1 VVDYSFLDSVMKS
14 ISAVKLPLVIFVWLA
29 IFLLAASLL
38 PVNLRAQTVPSGQAA
53 TPVLVELFTSE
64 GCSSCPPADALL
76 QKLDA
81 QPFPNMQIIALSE
94 HVDYWN
100 HDGWTDPYSSHAN
113 TARQDAYGRLFNLES
128 VYTPQLIVDGSK
140 EFVANDPKQTQKV
153 FAEVATEAKVPVR
166 ITNARLENGVIHAH
180 IEIDGPSNRSKGD
193 VDFVV
198 ALNQAESQ
206 VLKGENAGHRL
217 THVAVVR
224 SLSKVGK
231 LDPGHAFSQ
240 DVSVKLDNPKDS
252 DLRLIVFVQKSG
264 MGRVLGA
271 TMEKLTPKS
280 VTTPRES
287 EPPSFLARASL
298 R

>member
-1 VVDYSFLDSVMKS
+1 MKS
-14 ISAVKLPLVIFVWLA
+14 MNGVRFPLVLLVELA
-29 IFLLAASLL
+29 IFFFVPMLQ
-38 PVNLRAQTVPSGQAA
+38 AQSTQSGQAP

-76 QKLDA
+76 EKLDA

-113 TARQDAYGRLFNLES
+113 TARQESYGRLFNLES
-128 VYTPQLIVDGSK
+128 VYTPQMIVDGAK
-140 EFVANDPKQTQKV
+140 EFVGNDPKETQKV
-153 FAEVATEAKVPVR
+153 FTEAATEAMIPVR
-166 ITNARLENGVIHAH
+166 ITNARLEDGVIHAH
-180 IEIDGPSNRSKGD
+180 IDVDAPPNRAKGE

-206 VLKGENAGHRL
+206 VLKGENSGRRL

-231 LDPGHAFSQ
+231 LDPGHPFSQ
-240 DVSVKLDNPKDS
+240 DVSVKLDNASDS
-252 DLRLIVFVQKSG
+252 DLRVIAFVQKSG

-271 TMEKLTPKS
+271 TMEKLTPKG
-280 VTTPRES
+280 VTTLRES
-287 EPPSFLARASL
+287 ESRSSLARATL
-298 R
+298 Q

>member
-1 VVDYSFLDSVMKS
+1 MKS
-14 ISAVKLPLVIFVWLA
+14 MNGVRLPLVLLVELA
-29 IFLLAASLL
+29 IVFFVTKLQ
-38 PVNLRAQTVPSGQAA
+38 AQSAQSGQAP

-76 QKLDA
+76 EKLDA

-113 TARQDAYGRLFNLES
+113 TARQESYGRLFNLES
-128 VYTPQLIVDGSK
+128 VYTPQMIVDGAK
-140 EFVANDPKQTQKV
+140 EFVGNDPKETQRV
-153 FAEVATEAKVPVR
+153 FAEAATEAMIPVR
-166 ITNARLENGVIHAH
+166 ITNARLEDGVIHAH
-180 IEIDGPSNRSKGD
+180 IDVDAPSNRTKGE

-206 VLKGENAGHRL
+206 VLKGENSGRRL

-231 LDPGHAFSQ
+231 LDPGHPFSQ
-240 DVSVKLDNPKDS
+240 DVSVKLDNASDS
-252 DLRLIVFVQKSG
+252 DLRVIAFVQKSG

-271 TMEKLTPKS
+271 TMEKLTPKG
-280 VTTPRES
+280 VTTLRES
-287 EPPSFLARASL
+287 ESRSSLARASL
-298 R
+298 Q

>member
-1 VVDYSFLDSVMKS
+1 MKLIDAGRLVVV
-14 ISAVKLPLVIFVWLA
+14 VLVAFA
-29 IFLLAASLL
+29 IVVLAAKLH
-38 PVNLRAQTVPSGQAA
+38 GQGVQSEQARN
-53 TPVLVELFTSE
+53 PVLVELFTSE
-64 GCSSCPPADALL
+64 GCSSCPPADAVL
-76 QKLDA
+76 QKLDE

-113 TARQDAYGRLFNLES
+113 TERQEGYGRLFNLES
-128 VYTPQLIVDGSK
+128 VYTPQFVVDGSK
-140 EFVANDPKQTQKV
+140 ELVANDPKQVEKV
-153 FAEVATEAKVPVR
+153 FTEVAAETKIPVR
-166 ITNARLENGVIHAH
+166 ITDARLEDGVIHAH
-180 IEIDGPSNRSKGD
+180 IEVDAPPNRAKGE

-240 DVSVKLDNPKDS
+240 EVSVKLDHASDS
-252 DLRLIVFVQKSG
+252 DIRLIAFVQKSG

-271 TMEKLTPKS
+271 TMEKLTPKG
-280 VTTPRES
+280 VTTLHES
-287 EPPSFLARASL
+287 EPQSSLSRANPQ
-298 R
+298 

>member
-1 VVDYSFLDSVMKS
+1 MKS
-14 ISAVKLPLVIFVWLA
+14 MNGVRFPLVLLVELALVFFVTKLQ
-29 IFLLAASLL
+29 
-38 PVNLRAQTVPSGQAA
+38 AQSAQSGQAP

-64 GCSSCPPADALL
+64 GCASCPPADALL
-76 QKLDA
+76 EKLDA

-113 TARQDAYGRLFNLES
+113 TARQESYGRLFNLES
-128 VYTPQLIVDGSK
+128 VYTPQMIVDGAK
-140 EFVANDPKQTQKV
+140 EFVGNDPKETQRV
-153 FAEVATEAKVPVR
+153 FTEAATEAMIPVR
-166 ITNARLENGVIHAH
+166 ITNARLEDGVIHAH
-180 IEIDGPSNRSKGD
+180 IDVDAPSNRTKGE

-206 VLKGENAGHRL
+206 VLKGENSGRRL

-231 LDPGHAFSQ
+231 LDPGHPFSQ
-240 DVSVKLDNPKDS
+240 DVSVKLDNASDS
-252 DLRLIVFVQKSG
+252 DLRVIAFVQKSG

-271 TMEKLTPKS
+271 TMEKLTPKG
-280 VTTPRES
+280 VTTLRES
-287 EPPSFLARASL
+287 ESRSSLARASL
-298 R
+298 Q

>member
-1 VVDYSFLDSVMKS
+1 MMKS
-14 ISAVKLPLVIFVWLA
+14 MNAGRLRLVVLIGFAILLLTATLHAQAV
-29 IFLLAASLL
+29 
-38 PVNLRAQTVPSGQAA
+38 QSGQAPP
-53 TPVLVELFTSE
+53 PVLVELFTSE

-76 QKLDA
+76 QKLDE

-113 TARQDAYGRLFNLES
+113 TERQDAYGRLFNLES

-140 EFVANDPKQTQKV
+140 ELVANDPKQVEKV
-153 FAEVATEAKVPVR
+153 FTEAVAEAKIPVR
-166 ITNARLENGVIHAH
+166 ITNARLEDGVIRAH
-180 IEIDGPSNRSKGD
+180 IDVDAPANRTKGE

-224 SLSKVGK
+224 SLSRVGK
-231 LDPGHAFSQ
+231 LEPGHAFSQ
-240 DVSVKLDNPKDS
+240 DVSVKLDKAGDPSN
-252 DLRLIVFVQKSG
+252 LRLIAFVQKPG

-280 VTTPRES
+280 VTTLSESGPRS
-287 EPPSFLARASL
+287 SLAPASP

>member
-1 VVDYSFLDSVMKS
+1 LDLSVLDSVMKS
-14 ISAVKLPLVIFVWLA
+14 MNGVRFPLVLLVELA
-29 IFLLAASLL
+29 IVFFATKLQ
-38 PVNLRAQTVPSGQAA
+38 AQSTQSGQAP

-76 QKLDA
+76 EKLDA

-113 TARQDAYGRLFNLES
+113 TARQESYGRLFNLES
-128 VYTPQLIVDGSK
+128 VYTPQMIVDGAK
-140 EFVANDPKQTQKV
+140 EFVGNDPKETQRV
-153 FAEVATEAKVPVR
+153 FTEAATEAMIPVR
-166 ITNARLENGVIHAH
+166 ITNARLEDGVIHAH
-180 IEIDGPSNRSKGD
+180 IDVDAPSNRTKGE

-206 VLKGENAGHRL
+206 VLKGENSGRRL

-231 LDPGHAFSQ
+231 LDPGHPFSQ
-240 DVSVKLDNPKDS
+240 DVSVKLDNASDS
-252 DLRLIVFVQKSG
+252 DLRVIAFVQKSG

-271 TMEKLTPKS
+271 TMEKLTPKG
-280 VTTPRES
+280 VTTLRES
-287 EPPSFLARASL
+287 ESRSSLARASL
-298 R
+298 Q

>member
-1 VVDYSFLDSVMKS
+1 LDLSVLDSVMKS
-14 ISAVKLPLVIFVWLA
+14 MNGVRLPLVLLVELA
-29 IFLLAASLL
+29 IVFFATKLQ
-38 PVNLRAQTVPSGQAA
+38 AQSTQSGQAP

-76 QKLDA
+76 EKLDA

-113 TARQDAYGRLFNLES
+113 TARQESYGRLFNLES
-128 VYTPQLIVDGSK
+128 VYTPQMIVDGAK
-140 EFVANDPKQTQKV
+140 EFVGNDPKETQKV
-153 FAEVATEAKVPVR
+153 FTEAATEAMIPVR
-166 ITNARLENGVIHAH
+166 ITNARLEDGVIHAH
-180 IEIDGPSNRSKGD
+180 IDVDAPPNRAKGE

-206 VLKGENAGHRL
+206 VLKGENSGRRL

-231 LDPGHAFSQ
+231 LDPGHPFSQ
-240 DVSVKLDNPKDS
+240 DVSVKLDNASDS
-252 DLRLIVFVQKSG
+252 DLRVIAFVQKSG

-271 TMEKLTPKS
+271 AMEKLTPKS
-280 VTTPRES
+280 VTAPHES
-287 EPPSFLARASL
+287 EPQSSLARASL

>member
-1 VVDYSFLDSVMKS
+1 MKS
-14 ISAVKLPLVIFVWLA
+14 MNGVRLPLVLLVELA
-29 IFLLAASLL
+29 IVFFATKLQ
-38 PVNLRAQTVPSGQAA
+38 AQSTQSGQAP

-76 QKLDA
+76 EKLDA

-113 TARQDAYGRLFNLES
+113 TARQESYGRLFNLES
-128 VYTPQLIVDGSK
+128 VYTPQMIVDGAK
-140 EFVANDPKQTQKV
+140 EFVGNDPKETQKV
-153 FAEVATEAKVPVR
+153 FTEAATEAMIPVR
-166 ITNARLENGVIHAH
+166 ITNARLEDGVIHAH
-180 IEIDGPSNRSKGD
+180 IDVDAPPNRAKGE

-206 VLKGENAGHRL
+206 VLKGENSGRRL

-231 LDPGHAFSQ
+231 LDPGHPFSQ
-240 DVSVKLDNPKDS
+240 DVSVKLDNASDS
-252 DLRLIVFVQKSG
+252 DLRVIAFVQKSG

-271 TMEKLTPKS
+271 TMEKLTPKG
-280 VTTPRES
+280 VTTLRES
-287 EPPSFLARASL
+287 ESRSSLARASL
-298 R
+298 Q

>member
-1 VVDYSFLDSVMKS
+1 MKS
-14 ISAVKLPLVIFVWLA
+14 MNGVRFPLVLLVELA
-29 IFLLAASLL
+29 IVFFATKLQ
-38 PVNLRAQTVPSGQAA
+38 AQSAQSGQAP
-53 TPVLVELFTSE
+53 TTVLVELFTSE

-76 QKLDA
+76 EKLDA

-113 TARQDAYGRLFNLES
+113 TARQESYGRLFNLES
-128 VYTPQLIVDGSK
+128 VYTPQMIVDGAK
-140 EFVANDPKQTQKV
+140 EFVGNDPKETQRV
-153 FAEVATEAKVPVR
+153 FAEAATEAMIPVR
-166 ITNARLENGVIHAH
+166 ITNARLEDGVIHAH
-180 IEIDGPSNRSKGD
+180 IDVDAPSNRTKGE

-206 VLKGENAGHRL
+206 VLKGENSGRRL

-231 LDPGHAFSQ
+231 LDPGHPFSQ
-240 DVSVKLDNPKDS
+240 DVSVKLDNASDS
-252 DLRLIVFVQKSG
+252 DLRVIAFVQKSG

-271 TMEKLTPKS
+271 TMEKLTPKG
-280 VTTPRES
+280 VTTLRES
-287 EPPSFLARASL
+287 ESRSSLARASL
-298 R
+298 Q

>member
-1 VVDYSFLDSVMKS
+1 MKS
-14 ISAVKLPLVIFVWLA
+14 ISSARISLVVLVGFAV
-29 IFLLAASLL
+29 FLSATK
-38 PVNLRAQTVPSGQAA
+38 PHAQSAPSGQSPA
-53 TPVLVELFTSE
+53 PVLVELFTSE

-76 QKLDA
+76 EKLDT
-81 QPFPNMQIIALSE
+81 QPFPSMQIIALSE

-113 TARQDAYGRLFNLES
+113 TERQEGYGRLFNLES

-140 EFVANDPKQTQKV
+140 EFVANDPKQAQKV
-153 FAEVATEAKVPVR
+153 FAEVASEVKISVR
-166 ITNARLENGVIHAH
+166 ITNARLEDGVIYAH
-180 IEIDGPSNRSKGD
+180 IDVEAPSNRTKGD

-231 LDPGHAFSQ
+231 LEPGHPFSQ
-240 DVSVKLDNPKDS
+240 DVSLKLENAKDS
-252 DLRLIVFVQKSG
+252 DLRVIAFVQKAG

-271 TMEKLTPKS
+271 AMEKLTPKS
-280 VTTPRES
+280 GVTPRES
-287 EPPSFLARASL
+287 EPQSSLARANL

>member
-1 VVDYSFLDSVMKS
+1 MKL
-14 ISAVKLPLVIFVWLA
+14 IDAVRP
-29 IFLLAASLL
+29 SLL
-38 PVNLRAQTVPSGQAA
+38 LILGLATILSATRLQAQSAPSRQVP

-64 GCSSCPPADALL
+64 GCSSCPPADAVLE
-76 QKLDA
+76 KLDT
-81 QPFPNMQIIALSE
+81 QPFPNMEIIALSE

-113 TARQDAYGRLFNLES
+113 TERQEGYGRLFNLQS

-140 EFVANDPKQTQKV
+140 ELVANDPKQVEKV
-153 FAEVATEAKVPVR
+153 FNEAVADGKIPVR
-166 ITNARLENGVIHAH
+166 ISNVRLEDGVIHAH
-180 IEIDGPSNRSKGD
+180 IDVDSPANRTKGE

-224 SLSKVGK
+224 SFSKVGK

-240 DVSVKLDNPKDS
+240 DVSVKLENARDS
-252 DLRLIVFVQKSG
+252 DLRVIAFVQKSG

-271 TMEKLTPKS
+271 AMEKLTPKS

-287 EPPSFLARASL
+287 EPQSSLARANL
-298 R
+298 Q

>member
-1 VVDYSFLDSVMKS
+1 MKS
-14 ISAVKLPLVIFVWLA
+14 MNGVRFPLVLLVELA
-29 IFLLAASLL
+29 IVFFATKLQ
-38 PVNLRAQTVPSGQAA
+38 AQSTQSGQAP

-76 QKLDA
+76 EKLDA

-113 TARQDAYGRLFNLES
+113 TARQESYGRLFNLES
-128 VYTPQLIVDGSK
+128 VYTPQMIVDGAK
-140 EFVANDPKQTQKV
+140 EFVGNDPKETQRV
-153 FAEVATEAKVPVR
+153 FTEAATEAMIPVR
-166 ITNARLENGVIHAH
+166 ITNARLEDGVIHAH
-180 IEIDGPSNRSKGD
+180 IDVDAPSNRTKGE

-206 VLKGENAGHRL
+206 VLKGENSGRRL

-231 LDPGHAFSQ
+231 LDPGHPFSQ
-240 DVSVKLDNPKDS
+240 DVSVKLDNASDS
-252 DLRLIVFVQKSG
+252 DLRVIAFVQKSG

-271 TMEKLTPKS
+271 TMEKLTPKG
-280 VTTPRES
+280 VTTLRES
-287 EPPSFLARASL
+287 ESRSSLARASL
-298 R
+298 Q

>member
-1 VVDYSFLDSVMKS
+1 MFGFPDLDRVMKS
-14 ISAVKLPLVIFVWLA
+14 MNAVGLPLVLLVEFA
-29 IFLLAASLL
+29 IVFAT
-38 PVNLRAQTVPSGQAA
+38 NLQAQSVSSGQSP

-76 QKLDA
+76 QKLDM
-81 QPFPNMQIIALSE
+81 QPFPNMQVIALSE

-113 TARQDAYGRLFNLES
+113 TERQEGYGRLFNLQS

-140 EFVANDPKQTQKV
+140 ELVANDPKQVEKV
-153 FAEVATEAKVPVR
+153 FTEAVAEAKIPVR
-166 ITNARLENGVIHAH
+166 IANVRLEDGVIRAH
-180 IEIDGPSNRSKGD
+180 IDVDAPPNRTKGD
-193 VDFVV
+193 VDFVL

-217 THVAVVR
+217 THVAVLC

-240 DVSVKLDNPKDS
+240 DVSVKLENARDS
-252 DLRLIVFVQKSG
+252 DLRVIAFVQKSG
-264 MGRVLGA
+264 MGRVLGIA
-271 TMEKLTPKS
+271 MEKLTPKR
-280 VTTPRES
+280 VTTPHES
-287 EPPSFLARASL
+287 EPQSSLARANL

>member
-1 VVDYSFLDSVMKS
+1 MKS
-14 ISAVKLPLVIFVWLA
+14 MDAVRVYYAVIVGLAVILFSAKFHGQ
-29 IFLLAASLL
+29 S
-38 PVNLRAQTVPSGQAA
+38 AQSGKAP

-76 QKLDA
+76 EKLDA
-81 QPFPNMQIIALSE
+81 QPFPNLQIIALSE

-113 TARQDAYGRLFNLES
+113 TERQEGYGRLFNLES

-140 EFVANDPKQTQKV
+140 EFVANDPKQAQKV
-153 FAEVATEAKVPVR
+153 LSEEASEAKIPVR
-166 ITNARLENGVIHAH
+166 ITNARLENGVVHAH
-180 IEIDGPSNRSKGD
+180 ID
-193 VDFVV
+193 VDAPGNRAKGEVEFVI
-198 ALNQAESQ
+198 ALNQAQSQ

-224 SLSKVGK
+224 SLSKVSK
-231 LDPGHAFSQ
+231 LEPGHAFSQ
-240 DVSVKLDNPKDS
+240 DISVKLDNANDS
-252 DLRLIVFVQKSG
+252 DLRVIAFVQKSG

-287 EPPSFLARASL
+287 EPQSSLARASL